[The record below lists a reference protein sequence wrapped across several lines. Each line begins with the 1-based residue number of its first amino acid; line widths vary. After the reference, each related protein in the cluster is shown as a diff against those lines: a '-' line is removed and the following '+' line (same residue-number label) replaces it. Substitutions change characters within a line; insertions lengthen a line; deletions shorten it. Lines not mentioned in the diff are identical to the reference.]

1 MDKERIEIE
10 FYCDN
15 NSLKKTLDSLKKIL
29 KDFDDEIEHNF
40 NNFSEKIKKIEKT
53 EKTEKKNTPEYYKL
67 NIKGVEF
74 DVNDLL
80 EAIDNKLKDN
90 DVKCSKLE
98 FNYFFQA
105 LKYLLRCY
113 FKENKILDLKKCLS
127 EIQQIIGTK

>member
-15 NSLKKTLDSLKKIL
+15 DSLKKSLDSLEKIL

-40 NNFSEKIKKIEKT
+40 NNFSEKIK
-53 EKTEKKNTPEYYKL
+53 KTEKKNTPEYYKL

-90 DVKCSKLE
+90 DIKCTKLE

>member
-1 MDKERIEIE
+1 MKDYTKIPNYYLFEI
-10 FYCDN
+10 N
-15 NSLKKTLDSLKKIL
+15 
-29 KDFDDEIEHNF
+29 
-40 NNFSEKIKKIEKT
+40 
-53 EKTEKKNTPEYYKL
+53 
-67 NIKGVEF
+67 GVKF

-80 EAIDNKLKDN
+80 EAIDNKLKYN
-90 DVKCSKLE
+90 DIKCTKLE

>member
-15 NSLKKTLDSLKKIL
+15 DSLKKSLDSLEKIL

-40 NNFSEKIKKIEKT
+40 NNFSKKIKKT
-53 EKTEKKNTPEYYKL
+53 EKIEKKNTPEYYKL